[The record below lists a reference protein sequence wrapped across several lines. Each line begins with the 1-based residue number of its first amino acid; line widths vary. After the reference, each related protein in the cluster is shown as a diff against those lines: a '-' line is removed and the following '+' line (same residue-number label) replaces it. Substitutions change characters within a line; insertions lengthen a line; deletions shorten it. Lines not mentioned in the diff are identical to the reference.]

1 MNEIVKK
8 FLIVGDKFMPKMY
21 LKQPA
26 AFDKSGCTYS
36 AWGPFTKN
44 KKRMQKFKE
53 TGDSQCIYQNEL
65 HKIWHGLWRF

>member
-26 AFDKSGCTYS
+26 VFDKSGCTYS
-36 AWGPFTKN
+36 A
-44 KKRMQKFKE
+44 
-53 TGDSQCIYQNEL
+53 
-65 HKIWHGLWRF
+65 

>member
-36 AWGPFTKN
+36 A
-44 KKRMQKFKE
+44 
-53 TGDSQCIYQNEL
+53 
-65 HKIWHGLWRF
+65 